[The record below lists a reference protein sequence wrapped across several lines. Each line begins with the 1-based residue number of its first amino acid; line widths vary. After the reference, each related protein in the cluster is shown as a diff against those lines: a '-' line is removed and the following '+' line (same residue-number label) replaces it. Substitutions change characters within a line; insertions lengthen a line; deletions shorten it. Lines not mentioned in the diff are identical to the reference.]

1 MGQCFLYGNGS
12 AGAGLTIVSG
22 LTEPVKPKENMI
34 WVKSDKAGKK
44 YVFAEAAPEAPFEG
58 MIWFRATAA
67 GIITRTDV
75 YTAGAWVTADTYI
88 YLGGKWVQIASAWNG
103 ELYDSGNQYK
113 SVTGGWRSYSGSLT
127 EHDDY
132 LYGQSSYTTR
142 IGTVKPI
149 DMSSYT
155 QLHVIG
161 GGYGEYMSEGGAH
174 NIKHTVGVS
183 DNPGNGTFLASAVL
197 TTTYSVDNV
206 KEVVIDISSI
216 TGSHY
221 VSTDASRAG
230 VAAGVYI
237 TKAWMT

>member
-1 MGQCFLYGNGS
+1 MIGRTN
-12 AGAGLTIVSG
+12 AGFGGGGGGLRIVSG

-58 MIWFRATAA
+58 MIWFSATGG
-67 GIITRTDV
+67 GIITQANV
-75 YTAGAWVTADTYI
+75 YADGAWNRVDAYMYLSGAWVH
-88 YLGGKWVQIASAWNG
+88 IASAWDG

-113 SVTGGWRSYSGSLT
+113 SVTGGWKSYAGSLT
-127 EHDDY
+127 EPNGY

-161 GGYGEYMSEGGAH
+161 GGYGEYMSEGSAL
-174 NIKHTVGVS
+174 NIRHAVGVS
-183 DNPGNGTFLASAVL
+183 DNPGNGTFLASAL
-197 TTTYSVDNV
+197 LNTTYNVANV
-206 KEVVIDISSI
+206 KEVVIDISNI

-221 VSTDASRAG
+221 VSTNASRAG

>member
-1 MGQCFLYGNGS
+1 MIGRTN
-12 AGAGLTIVSG
+12 AGFGGGGGGLRVTVGLTA
-22 LTEPVKPKENMI
+22 PVNPRENTV

-44 YVFAEAAPEAPFEG
+44 YVFAEAAPEAPLEG
-58 MIWFRATAA
+58 LIWFSATGD
-67 GIITRTDV
+67 GIITQANV
-75 YTAGAWVTADTYI
+75 YADGAWNRVDAYM
-88 YLGGKWVQIASAWNG
+88 YLSGTWVHIASAWDG

-113 SVTGGWRSYSGSLT
+113 SVTGGWKSYAGSLT
-127 EHDDY
+127 EPNGY

-161 GGYGEYMSEGGAH
+161 GGYGEYMSEGSAL
-174 NIKHTVGVS
+174 NIRHAVGVS
-183 DNPGNGTFLASAVL
+183 DNPENGTFLASALLNTAYNV
-197 TTTYSVDNV
+197 VNV
-206 KEVVIDISSI
+206 KEVVIDISNI

-221 VSTDASRAG
+221 VSTNASRAG